1 MTRTIPKT
9 CDCCGIKFM
18 AGSPIT
24 RWCNDRCAMR
34 AYYRRRR
41 GQPEADPAWT
51 ARAKAAQAQVM
62 QPQLL
67 PTPAPQVPT
76 RAMVELE
83 VESRDWQGT
92 PIQRRQS
99 DGWVNATAMCQAGGK
114 RWNHYVAND
123 RTRDY
128 ISALQQAL
136 PPAIPCA
143 PVVAGNPAD
152 PYGRWA
158 GIPADP
164 FIGSPQEPAT
174 VVIRSIGTG
183 PNDLRGTWIHPR
195 LAIDLARWISPAF
208 AVWMDGWFLETIT
221 GRATAAPT
229 VTPAAPGITITA
241 RTEREAWG
249 IWQAAIE
256 GEALGAIRM
265 QLGVKGL
272 SDHAVRMHHSA
283 ARWRFAAC

>member
-9 CDCCGIKFM
+9 CDCCGIEFM

-51 ARAKAAQAQVM
+51 ARTKAAQAQVM

-83 VESRDWQGT
+83 VESRSWQGT

-99 DGWVNATAMCQAGGK
+99 DGWVNATAMAKANGK
-114 RWNHYVAND
+114 HLPHYMSNA
-123 RTRDY
+123 RTEAY
-128 ISALQQAL
+128 IAAL
-136 PPAIPCA
+136 A
-143 PVVAGNPAD
+143 PVV
-152 PYGRWA
+152 
-158 GIPADP
+158 GIPTT
-164 FIGSPQEPAT
+164 GLVQSQQG
-174 VVIRSIGTG
+174 GT
-183 PNDLRGTWIHPR
+183 PSMQGTWIHPR
-195 LAIDLARWISPAF
+195 LAVDLARWISPAF

-221 GRATAAPT
+221 GRTTAAPT

>member
-18 AGSPIT
+18 AGSPIA

-41 GQPEADPAWT
+41 GKPEADPIRP
-51 ARAKAAQAQVM
+51 ARAKAVQTKVM

-67 PTPAPQVPT
+67 PTPAPQAPT

-99 DGWVNATAMCQAGGK
+99 DGWVNATAMAKANGK
-114 RWNHYVAND
+114 HLPHYMSNA
-123 RTRDY
+123 RTSEY
-128 ISALQQAL
+128 LQAL
-136 PPAIPCA
+136 SRS
-143 PVVAGNPAD
+143 V
-152 PYGRWA
+152 
-158 GIPADP
+158 GIPTDHLKV
-164 FIGSPQEPAT
+164 T
-174 VVIRSIGTG
+174 IGTG

-195 LAIDLARWISPAF
+195 LAVDLARWISPAF

-221 GRATAAPT
+221 GRTTAAPT